1 MQFQTEIA
9 YRYISYFLFNT
20 QEYFKKIKNLAIE
33 WIKINYE
40 TFIEFFGDDWNNNLK
55 KEL

>member
-1 MQFQTEIA
+1 MQMQLMQFQTEIA

-40 TFIEFFGDDWNNNLK
+40 TFIEFFGDD
-55 KEL
+55 